1 MGAVQR
7 VPSNKAVPVRCRKG
21 SILSNSQEPY
31 QRGYPSTGQIPAP
44 GQLPAPGQ
52 GHAAGHIPTPG
63 QLPADGPFGLPGQQ
77 PPVRGHRR
85 LWTVLGIVAGVLL
98 LVIIGLLILLNIV
111 NAATNQARGLAD
123 GFTKLVLSGDT
134 SKAYDDYL
142 DPALKEQLSKEAF
155 IAGVKTLEMDGS
167 CKPAYNN
174 VKAGTENNTKSADIT
189 GLITCDGDRKIDLVY
204 RFEGEALK
212 MVNIKLKPQA

>member
-1 MGAVQR
+1 
-7 VPSNKAVPVRCRKG
+7 VRCRKG

-174 VKAGTENNTKSADIT
+174 VKAGTENNVKSADIT

-204 RFEGEALK
+204 RFEGEELK
-212 MVNIKLKPQA
+212 MVNIKLKPQV